1 MFLACCVLV
10 TILLALTDAVCS
22 LLISQTTRSEVVLMS
37 IFQDNNVKIHQA
49 QTVKDCP
56 PQSPDLIPIESL

>member
-1 MFLACCVLV
+1 
-10 TILLALTDAVCS
+10 
-22 LLISQTTRSEVVLMS
+22 MS

-49 QTVKDCP
+49 QTVKDRP